1 MWSAS
6 FLVLVKSPAAEN
18 VCCQRPDVA
27 LCRAAAASNVSA
39 LFRPKWKHTVHMYVF
54 KCCAKPKNR
63 ACKSL
68 THKTR
73 AVLYKRSACKV
84 HTHTRAYQ
92 FHVKRVLGPGTKLIP
107 SILSWSQQ
115 NDLKTTFLI
124 ILSHQIKRMLRLS
137 KKKKKKKGSPTYPK
151 RLSKSS
157 YLCTTTNSEQL
168 RRIARVTRMP
178 QEPLHFTAL
187 VS

>member
-1 MWSAS
+1 
-6 FLVLVKSPAAEN
+6 
-18 VCCQRPDVA
+18 
-27 LCRAAAASNVSA
+27 
-39 LFRPKWKHTVHMYVF
+39 MYVF

-84 HTHTRAYQ
+84 HTHTHAYQ

-124 ILSHQIKRMLRLS
+124 ILSHQIKRTLRLS
-137 KKKKKKKGSPTYPK
+137 KNKKRKKKGSPTYPK

-187 VS
+187 VSQDVAQAQRLHSLRQDMEDLHCNRLSSKHLQNDNVQIICKGILCFF